1 MSTEAADGPSDK
13 DAESEEP
20 QEKVRAQVAP
30 KIEEEEQDLKVRI
43 YADVRYIPSC
53 GRDGSRSWGPE
64 GDSGASSPC
73 GRAAVQD
80 QASISVASCPVS
92 SRSQQQRL

>member
-43 YADVRYIPSC
+43 YADV
-53 GRDGSRSWGPE
+53 
-64 GDSGASSPC
+64 
-73 GRAAVQD
+73 
-80 QASISVASCPVS
+80 
-92 SRSQQQRL
+92 